1 MKKSIIILLSILMCI
16 PVFGQGKLVESSTD
30 KRPTWIKRDV
40 DRMDLIKVSKESTV
54 SLNDARLKAFDE
66 LRDIATN
73 AITSYL
79 MQTHVEGAELG
90 DVRNE
95 VISSSYIR
103 NISEATAVQIYWE
116 HRLVKKRNLFIYY
129 ILYDFNDTEK
139 KKVALDINM
148 GNFKDKHHN
157 DF

>member
-1 MKKSIIILLSILMCI
+1 MCI